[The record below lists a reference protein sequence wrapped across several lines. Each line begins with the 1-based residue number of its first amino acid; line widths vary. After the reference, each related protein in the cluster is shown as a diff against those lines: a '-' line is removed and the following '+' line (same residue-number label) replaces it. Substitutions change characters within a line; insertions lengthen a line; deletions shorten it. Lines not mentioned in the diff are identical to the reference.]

1 MKKIYQTP
9 SFDVVYYNAVS
20 VISTSGEPRQSSNS
34 SDGGQMW
41 GKRRPDIWGDDDE

>member
-41 GKRRPDIWGDDDE
+41 GNRHNAIWDEDE

>member
-9 SFDVVYYNAVS
+9 SFDVVYYNS
-20 VISTSGEPRQSSNS
+20 VNIITASNPKQSSS
-34 SDGGQMW
+34 PSDGGQMW